1 MAHQE
6 DPSTPP
12 YLMSP
17 NLDQD
22 SCYIGSIPTP
32 GSFPPLERFPPT
44 PARVSNKSIHA
55 DDAADVDEDESLGL
69 APSPALTSN
78 GGNQP
83 QIEVDHFNV
92 QFQSQFP
99 QPFPLSEHR
108 PVITSLPEMVKPWK
122 YKGSGPAG
130 YHIKV
135 CCSHSHSLTRVWGQ
149 IGDRDRVLTYSSIT
163 CSRDTI
169 RIR

>member
-1 MAHQE
+1 
-6 DPSTPP
+6 
-12 YLMSP
+12 MSP

-22 SCYIGSIPTP
+22 SGCIDSIPTP
-32 GSFPPLERFPPT
+32 GSFPALEHFPPT
-44 PARVSNKSIHA
+44 PARVSSDSIHA
-55 DDAADVDEDESLGL
+55 HDGADVNEDESLDL
-69 APSPALTSN
+69 ASSPALTSS

-92 QFQSQFP
+92 QFQSHFP
-99 QPFPLSEHR
+99 RPFPLSEHR
-108 PVITSLPEMVKPWK
+108 PAITSLPEMVKPWK

-135 CCSHSHSLTRVWGQ
+135 CCSHSHSLTRVWCQ
-149 IGDRDRVLTYSSIT
+149 IGDRDGILTYSSTT